1 MKSDLNFRLI
11 DNWLPVLKYG
21 WSIRFNV
28 LAAVSAAA
36 SAMLPYTSPDSTAF
50 VVLSAILSG
59 CAALFAGLSAFSR
72 VIQQKNVR
80 ACSALKK

>member
-36 SAMLPYTSPDSTAF
+36 SAMLPDTTPDSSAF
-50 VVLSAILSG
+50 VVLSAILAG

-72 VIQQKNVR
+72 VIQQKNVQSVDR
-80 ACSALKK
+80 LR